1 MPKKNKGAQ
10 EGRPAAPEGAS
21 WDTHEAIWNAKSL
34 QRVVEKLERTRP
46 ESPESDLLLFNGRA
60 LAGPILLSLATELAL
75 KALLCL
81 ERKKAPPRI
90 HGLLKLFEQLEPD
103 TQEMLEAMMRKVSAF
118 PISAAVP
125 SIQNLNPHL
134 QEMFGVR
141 MHPLRYIL
149 REHRDANMHW
159 RFLHEQQWESLRD
172 IGNQPRTDGDN
183 QRLRQEVGR
192 STRRASRLRPR

>member
-1 MPKKNKGAQ
+1 M
-10 EGRPAAPEGAS
+10 
-21 WDTHEAIWNAKSL
+21 
-34 QRVVEKLERTRP
+34 
-46 ESPESDLLLFNGRA
+46 
-60 LAGPILLSLATELAL
+60 AGPILLSLATELAL

-90 HGLLKLFEQLEPD
+90 HDLLKLFEQLEPD

-134 QEMFGVR
+134 QEVFGVR

-159 RFLHEQQWESLRD
+159 RFLHEQRWSLFETSEINHVLTVIISAYDKRWGD
-172 IGNQPRTDGDN
+172 QQGGPRG
-183 QRLRQEVGR
+183 
-192 STRRASRLRPR
+192 

>member
-34 QRVVEKLERTRP
+34 QRVVENLERTRS
-46 ESPESDLLLFNGRA
+46 ESPESDPLLFSGTI
-60 LAGPILLSLATELAL
+60 LAGPIFLSLATELAL

-81 ERKKAPPRI
+81 EQKKAPPRI
-90 HGLLKLFEQLEPD
+90 HDLLKLFEQLEPD
-103 TQEMLEAMMRKVSAF
+103 TQEMLEARMRKVSAF
-118 PISAAVP
+118 PTSAGVP
-125 SIQNLNPHL
+125 SMQNLNPHL

-159 RFLHEQQWESLRD
+159 RFLHEQQWGSFETSEIDRALTVIISAYDRRW
-172 IGNQPRTDGDN
+172 GEQQGGPRG
-183 QRLRQEVGR
+183 
-192 STRRASRLRPR
+192 

>member
-10 EGRPAAPEGAS
+10 EGGPATPEDERC
-21 WDTHEAIWNAKSL
+21 DTDSMIWNAKSL
-34 QRVVEKLERTRP
+34 QRVVENLERTRP
-46 ESPESDLLLFNGRA
+46 ESPESDLPLFSGTI

-81 ERKKAPPRI
+81 EQKKAPPRI
-90 HGLLKLFEQLEPD
+90 HDLLKLFEQLEPD
-103 TQEMLEAMMRKVSAF
+103 TQEMLEARMRKVSAF
-118 PISAAVP
+118 PTSASVP
-125 SIQNLNPHL
+125 GIQNLNPHL

-159 RFLHEQQWESLRD
+159 RFLHEQQWGSFETSEIDRAVTVIISAYD
-172 IGNQPRTDGDN
+172 
-183 QRLRQEVGR
+183 
-192 STRRASRLRPR
+192 RRWGEQQGGSRG